1 MTIERTLYWYPSLHP
16 QKVRLALNAL
26 ELPHKVHR
34 MDLAGGEQRTR
45 AFLALNPLGKAPVLL
60 DDGFVLPESNAIVAY
75 LGERYGLW
83 PKGYQERAEALR
95 WLFVEAH
102 YLREPASAVWFHRF
116 FMPLVGG
123 PADNDAAVERGEAEL
138 VKPLRLLEARLAVFA
153 WLMGSELTLVDCA
166 FGPVLDAASLGGFD
180 FAPYPA
186 VAAYLARLRGLPV
199 WEKGEFWT
207 AADLAR
213 KREAVA
219 A

>member
-26 ELPHKVHR
+26 ELPHTVHR
-34 MDLAGGEQRTR
+34 MDLAGGEQRTP
-45 AFLALNPLGKAPVLL
+45 AFLALNPLGKAPVLV

-95 WLFVEAH
+95 WLFIEAH
-102 YLREPASAVWFHRF
+102 YLREPVSAVWFHRF

-123 PADNDAAVERGEAEL
+123 PSDESVAAKGETDLAR
-138 VKPLRLLEARLAVFA
+138 PLKLLETRLAA
-153 WLMGSELTLVDCA
+153 STWLIGEMTLLDCA
-166 FGPVLDAASLGGFD
+166 FGPVLDAAELGGFN
-180 FAPYPA
+180 FAAYPA
-186 VAAYLARLRGLPV
+186 VAAYLARLRALPA
-199 WEKGEFWT
+199 WQKGEFWT

-213 KREAVA
+213 KRAAVA

>member
-1 MTIERTLYWYPSLHP
+1 MTIDRTLYWYPSLHP

-26 ELPHKVHR
+26 ELPHAVHR
-34 MDLAGGEQRTR
+34 MDLAGGEQRTP
-45 AFLALNPLGKAPVLL
+45 AFLALNPIGKAPVLV

-95 WLFVEAH
+95 WLFIEAH

-116 FMPLVGG
+116 FMPLMGR
-123 PADNDAAVERGEAEL
+123 PADNDAAVERGRTEL
-138 VKPLRLLEARLAVFA
+138 AKPLQLLETRLAASA
-153 WLMGSELTLVDCA
+153 WLMGGDFTLVDCA
-166 FGPVLDAASLGGFD
+166 FGPVLDAAELGGFD

-186 VAAYLARLRGLPV
+186 VAAYLARLRALPA
-199 WEKGEFWT
+199 WQRGEFWT

-213 KREAVA
+213 KRAAVA

>member
-16 QKVRLALNAL
+16 QKARLALNAL

-34 MDLAGGEQRTR
+34 MDLAGGEQRTP
-45 AFLALNPLGKAPVLL
+45 AFLALNPVGKAPVLV
-60 DDGFVLPESNAIVAY
+60 DGGFVLPESNAIVAY

-83 PKGYQERAEALR
+83 PKGYEARAEALR

-123 PADNDAAVERGEAEL
+123 PSDEAAAARGEAEL
-138 VKPLRLLEARLAVFA
+138 EKPLKLLETRLEASP
-153 WLMGSELTLVDCA
+153 WLMGNALTLVDCG
-166 FGPVLDAASLGGFD
+166 FGPVLDAAALGGFD
-180 FAPYPA
+180 FAPFPA
-186 VAAYLARLRGLPV
+186 VAAYLARLRAVPA
-199 WEKGEFWT
+199 WQRGEFWT

-213 KREAVA
+213 KREAA
-219 A
+219 AA

>member
-26 ELPHKVHR
+26 ELPHTVHR
-34 MDLAGGEQRTR
+34 MDLAGGEQRTA
-45 AFLALNPLGKAPVLL
+45 AFLALNPIGKAPVLV
-60 DDGFVLPESNAIVAY
+60 DGGFALPESNAIVAY

-102 YLREPASAVWFHRF
+102 YLRDPASAVWFHRF
-116 FMPLVGG
+116 FMPLQGG
-123 PADNDAAVERGEAEL
+123 PSDESVAARGETEL
-138 VKPLRLLEARLAVFA
+138 ARPLKLLEARLSASD
-153 WLMGSELTLVDCA
+153 WLMGNELSLVDCVY
-166 FGPVLDAASLGGFD
+166 GPVLDAAALGGFD
-180 FAPYPA
+180 LAAYTA
-186 VAAYLARLRGLPV
+186 VAAYLARLRALPA
-199 WEKGEFWT
+199 WQRGEFWT

-213 KREAVA
+213 KRSAVA